1 MTFFMNKMNNQGW
14 GQCYHRG
21 LALLIQ
27 CYHRGLARVI
37 GNLRQTAE

>member
-21 LALLIQ
+21 LA
-27 CYHRGLARVI
+27 RVI